1 MLERQYKLV
10 KSCSA
15 AFIFIGQFMARKVLE
30 SFFSKTIGSNVN
42 MAPGD
47 GFLNVI
53 VLYLACFK
61 IDFMNKVAD

>member
-1 MLERQYKLV
+1 
-10 KSCSA
+10 
-15 AFIFIGQFMARKVLE
+15 MARKVLE